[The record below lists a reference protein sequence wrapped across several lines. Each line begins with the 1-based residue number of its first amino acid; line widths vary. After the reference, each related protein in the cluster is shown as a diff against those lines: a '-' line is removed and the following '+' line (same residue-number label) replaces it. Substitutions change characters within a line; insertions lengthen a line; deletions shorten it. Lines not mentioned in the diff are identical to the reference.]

1 MPDLRLTLALL
12 VALSPV
18 RVWALDPAR
27 AEILTLRLGM
37 TRAEVIANLTAQSHQ
52 GIAVPAPRDARPS
65 LEPSAVV
72 KMADALQAEPAPGM
86 VDIWCPSISCTA
98 LAADLDDAFQ
108 ILNWEDQMQ
117 SERIDSNDD
126 PGVSVGGGAQE
137 VVRAKLAGALSDALG
152 QPVAIVDMPPDAP
165 LSVIIG
171 RHKP

>member
-1 MPDLRLTLALL
+1 MTGHDIAHYIIAAGLAMFAGGLA
-12 VALSPV
+12 VHV
-18 RVWALDPAR
+18 RQSDTD
-27 AEILTLRLGM
+27 ISGH
-37 TRAEVIANLTAQSHQ
+37 IANLTAQSHQ
-52 GIAVPAPRDARPS
+52 GIAVPAPRDAWPS

-98 LAADLDDAFQ
+98 LAADIDDAFQ